1 MKADDHSF
9 KFALL
14 CAILPN
20 FAGGTPAQTPS
31 FKAPASWALKTER
44 TVNGPE
50 ADLLVRTGDINNL
63 GFGWPDGFDPFSG
76 KSTPGHGYPW
86 DPRPGAPDGTD
97 RILMGSV
104 TEAGRALNRRVEM
117 MLVK

>member
-1 MKADDHSF
+1 MKTFADFTRH
-9 KFALL
+9 
-14 CAILPN
+14 AIASTVFL
-20 FAGGTPAQTPS
+20 AIVIPAVAQ
-31 FKAPASWALKTER
+31 KAPTPPSWALKAER

-97 RILMGSV
+97 CILVGSV
-104 TEAGRALNRRVEM
+104 DTAKDAS
-117 MLVK
+117 